1 MDETKGAKE
10 KAETDDTADTFGV
23 TGTED
28 GVGRLACFLTQWQ
41 MESQKK
47 GILPDISW
55 DLLLEAGSCG
65 IPAVSERFAEWQE
78 ESYATALWL
87 LRGKLKLTVPD
98 SSEKVKAYIGRLDEI
113 RRTERAVCEG
123 MIEFFDRESSNM
135 ICYRRFLPGGRD
147 AEGEIM
153 AMCNLGGRMEHVH
166 TPYDIV
172 SYTGM
177 LGNAASKCD
186 QQKNRGKDQ

>member
-28 GVGRLACFLTQWQ
+28 GVGRLVCFLTQWQ

-113 RRTERAVCEG
+113 RNGLSAK
-123 MIEFFDRESSNM
+123 
-135 ICYRRFLPGGRD
+135 
-147 AEGEIM
+147 A
-153 AMCNLGGRMEHVH
+153 
-166 TPYDIV
+166 
-172 SYTGM
+172 
-177 LGNAASKCD
+177 
-186 QQKNRGKDQ
+186 